1 MVVEAEGTLLAPEA
15 LFEEEEALF
24 LADCATLLPA
34 DPADPADP
42 AEPVVP
48 VVLGGRSSA
57 LPLGIL
63 SEATSKVP
71 LCSAAYGAGDILA
84 DADCAD

>member
-1 MVVEAEGTLLAPEA
+1 MVVEAEGTLLAPGA
-15 LFEEEEALF
+15 LLEEEEALF
-24 LADCATLLPA
+24 LADCATLLP
-34 DPADPADP
+34 DVP
-42 AEPVVP
+42 AEPAVP